1 MTTYLDNALLLNVTP
16 VFVFDT
22 PQQGKKKQFNESEK
36 VKRKSVNRLALC
48 LSP

>member
-22 PQQGKKKQFNESEK
+22 PRQEQKNSSMSL
-36 VKRKSVNRLALC
+36 KR
-48 LSP
+48 